1 MKKLFMKYNSEH
13 PTLLWHRRPVL
24 RNLRILS
31 VSLIALFCLVIQ
43 PPPALAKGKKE
54 KKETLEF
61 RPFIQKAKYSSR
73 SGKVI
78 VRRGGFDALDAVLT
92 GSGYARIGLAEVKF
106 VTRRCKT
113 MDSDCTEVNHKID
126 PTAALLKLA
135 AKSGGDLV
143 VITRDKVKKHSYNQ
157 GAKCSNWGETSSY
170 EYRTDWSTGTQTSYM
185 VTRPVCTNYEKYVDV
200 DEMLVSS
207 GVVWRKDKKLAR
219 QQELGITLSAGAIVG
234 EMERVKSAIAKGAD
248 VSLSDMYGNYPLGS
262 AAFHGHEEVVRYL
275 IEKGANVNGRGLGSP
290 PIFRAAEGGHTSVF
304 RLLLENGAKV
314 KFKDP
319 YTKRTVLHDAARG
332 GQADIIRVLI
342 AKKLKADAVDRDGIT
357 PLMLAAASGS
367 EEAARL
373 LINNKAKVNR
383 KSTLFNDLFANWAPI
398 HYAAFMGNLATLK
411 VLLENGADAEA
422 MEGRGY
428 KPLDLAESRLKMAK
442 FYLEIDG
449 EDGAKPGEIA
459 IRAKEAKTSQAIARA
474 LEMFINGRSGYIDAS
489 GKWVIPPI
497 YNGGGLFMEGLASV
511 KVGEK
516 WGFINRSGKMVI
528 KPLYGS
534 TSGFSKGLAHVTV
547 KNSRGRKRDGFIDGK
562 GRMVIPAKY
571 TSADSFSEGLAAV
584 KVGGKRYQKDKGR
597 YGYINRKGQLVIKPT
612 FMSARR
618 FSEGLAAVTLN
629 GRTWGFIDKSGNMV
643 IKPVLG
649 AGGFW
654 SSPGSFSE
662 GMSAVNLR
670 GKLYGYIDKSGKTV
684 IPARFKETFTF
695 SEGLAA
701 ALEKRWGF
709 VDKKGNWAFP
719 QKFYFVAMGSGFS
732 EGRCAVA
739 IKEKKWAYIDK
750 TGNFTSAARYQAA
763 GQFRKGVAWV
773 KVKDRWGLIDMDENF
788 LIKPQFSSAGF
799 FVEGPALV
807 KVEGKDPFRKGKAW
821 VKVEDRWGLIDMDE
835 NFLIKP
841 QFSSASVFVE
851 GLALVKV
858 EGKETLELQ

>member
-1 MKKLFMKYNSEH
+1 M
-13 PTLLWHRRPVL
+13 

-43 PPPALAKGKKE
+43 SPPAHAKE

-73 SGKVI
+73 SGKV
-78 VRRGGFDALDAVLT
+78 VLRRGTFDELDTELT
-92 GSGYARIGLAEVKF
+92 GSGYARIGLAEVKY
-106 VTRRCKT
+106 VTRRCKFGLT
-113 MDSDCTEVNHKID
+113 DCTEVIHKD
-126 PTAALLKLA
+126 EPTAALLKLA

-143 VITRDKVKKHSYNQ
+143 VITGDKVKEHSYNQ
-157 GAKCSNWGETSSY
+157 GAKCSNWSETSRY
-170 EYRTDWSTGTQTSYM
+170 EYRTDWSTGTQTTYL
-185 VTRPVCTNYEKYVDV
+185 VTQPVCTNYEKYVDV

-219 QQELGITLSAGAIVG
+219 QQELGIELSVGAIVG
-234 EMERVKSAIAKGAD
+234 DLEMVKNAVANGAD
-248 VSLSDMYGNYPLGS
+248 VSLSDMYGLYPLGR
-262 AAFHGHEEVVRYL
+262 AAFYGFEEIVRYL
-275 IEKGANVNGRGLGSP
+275 IEKESNVNGRGLYNP
-290 PIFRAAEGGHTSVF
+290 PIFEAAEGGNTSIF
-304 RLLLENGAKV
+304 RLLLENRAKV

-319 YTKRTVLHDAARG
+319 YSKRTILHAAAMG
-332 GQADIIRVLI
+332 GQAEIVKELI
-342 AKKLKADAVDRDGIT
+342 SKKLKADAVDRDGIT
-357 PLMLAAASGS
+357 PLMLAASSSSA
-367 EEAARL
+367 EAARL
-373 LINNKAKVNR
+373 LIDHKAKVNR
-383 KSTLFNDLFANWAPI
+383 KSQLFNDSVANWAPI
-398 HYAAFMGNLATLK
+398 HFAAFMGDFATMK

-422 MEGRGY
+422 EEGRGY
-428 KPLDLAESRLKMAK
+428 KPLKLVDLRLEMAR
-442 FYLEIDG
+442 FDLEFG
-449 EDGAKPGEIA
+449 REEGVKQGLLA
-459 IRAKEAKTSQAIARA
+459 IREKEVKTSQAVARA
-474 LEMFINGRSGYIDAS
+474 LKMFIDGRSGYIDAS

-497 YNGGGLFMEGLASV
+497 YEGGGLFSEGLAAV

-528 KPLYGS
+528 KPLYES
-534 TSGFSKGLAHVTV
+534 TYGFSKGLAHVTV

-571 TSADSFSEGLAAV
+571 TSAGSFSEGLAVV
-584 KVGGKRYQKDKGR
+584 KVGGRRYQKDKSR

-612 FMSARR
+612 FMSARG
-618 FSEGLAAVTLN
+618 FSKGLAAVTLN
-629 GRTWGFIDKSGNMV
+629 GRTWGFIDRSGNMV

-654 SSPGSFSE
+654 SSPGRFSE

-670 GKLYGYIDKSGKTV
+670 GKLYGYIDRSGKTV
-684 IPARFKETFTF
+684 IPARFRETSVF

-701 ALEKRWGF
+701 VLEKRWGF

-719 QKFYFVAMGSGFS
+719 QKFYFVATGSGFS
-732 EGRCAVA
+732 EGRIAVE
-739 IKEKKWAYIDK
+739 IKKNKWAYIDK
-750 TGNFTSAARYQAA
+750 TGNFTSDARYQDAS
-763 GQFRKGVAWV
+763 QFRKGVAWV
-773 KVKDRWGLIDMDENF
+773 KVDDRYGLIDMDENF
-788 LIKPQFSSAGF
+788 LIKPQFSRAGF

-807 KVEGKDPFRKGKAW
+807 KVEGKGPFRKGIAW
-821 VKVEDRWGLIDMDE
+821 VKVEDRWGLIDMYE

-841 QFSSASVFVE
+841 QFSRASVFVE